1 MIPTAGSYEG
11 DGVAEARAQREL
23 TERVGTRL
31 PRRSRSHNLSLR
43 TWTSRFGMR
52 RSARVEA

>member
-1 MIPTAGSYEG
+1 MSPTAGSYEG
-11 DGVAEARAQREL
+11 DGVAEAHAQREL
-23 TERVGTRL
+23 TERVAIRL
-31 PRRSRSHNLSLR
+31 TRRSRSHNLSWR